1 MTASR
6 KDRRRK
12 VQKLVDRIKDAADA
26 GDWERELGED
36 IKVERSEVAAGKMTR
51 FARVS
56 SPYSAR
62 TLAVSGTWS

>member
-12 VQKLVDRIKDAADA
+12 VQKLVDRVQEAADA
-26 GDWERELGED
+26 NDWERELGED

-51 FARVS
+51 FARV
-56 SPYSAR
+56 R
-62 TLAVSGTWS
+62 LA